1 MATRKSRKTQAAEA
15 AETKAPEPEV
25 KAPEPELVV
34 VEVASAPPKPSVLSK
49 AAHEGPHGP
58 DCQCDK
64 LRFRLQVQF
73 QALVKTQAE
82 AKQIADMFAA
92 VGLVVRATGIPTSM
106 EAGIYAKPG
115 DDGHEDLED
124 KDDDKPTQQ
133 PAVNLNL
140 N

>member
-1 MATRKSRKTQAAEA
+1 MIN
-15 AETKAPEPEV
+15 
-25 KAPEPELVV
+25 L
-34 VEVASAPPKPSVLSK
+34 
-49 AAHEGPHGP
+49 H
-58 DCQCDK
+58 
-64 LRFRLQVQF
+64 
-73 QALVKTQAE
+73 
-82 AKQIADMFAA
+82 
-92 VGLVVRATGIPTSM
+92 M